1 MADRAVVDLA
11 AAAET
16 AGKTAWYTCLVEL
29 SHKPLKPLLMHKN
42 MQIYRLLVVFAL
54 AGPGA
59 NVLYWLDREIWRCAE
74 PKLSV

>member
-1 MADRAVVDLA
+1 
-11 AAAET
+11 
-16 AGKTAWYTCLVEL
+16 LVEL